1 MALKRPLQPEPSRE
15 GDIYKFTPC
24 GEPVRLKPSD
34 SELRKLNGRD
44 RVL

>member
-1 MALKRPLQPEPSRE
+1 MALKRPLEPEPSRE
-15 GDIYKFTPC
+15 GDILKFALC
-24 GEPVRLKPSD
+24 GEPVRLKLSD